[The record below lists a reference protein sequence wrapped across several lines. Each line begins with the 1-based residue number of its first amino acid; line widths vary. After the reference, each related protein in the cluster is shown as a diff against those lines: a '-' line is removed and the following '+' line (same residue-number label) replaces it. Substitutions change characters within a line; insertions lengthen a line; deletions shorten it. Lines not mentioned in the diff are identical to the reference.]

1 MKGYV
6 PFLIIGMIY
15 ASVDSTAILHYATN
29 RKYLRTT
36 SGGTVVNSTMQ

>member
-15 ASVDSTAILHYATN
+15 ASVDSTTILHYAT
-29 RKYLRTT
+29 KYLRTT
-36 SGGTVVNSTMQ
+36 SGGTVVKSTMQ